1 MLGDRDDIKDLAS
14 GNGVTWAALQ
24 RCRQAAEAERSRIRR
39 LVEKDIPADCS
50 FLVFGSLARDEYTN
64 RSDIDWALLID
75 GAASPQHLDIAQKI
89 ARELGNKQPGP
100 TQVFG
105 CPIFSHDLVH
115 LIGGQADTNS
125 NTTRRILLLLESRAL
140 IQGEDVRGR
149 VLRHLLRRYVGED
162 RGYHT
167 VHNYDVRIPRFLLN
181 DIVRYWRTMGVD
193 YATKR
198 RERGSAGWAIR
209 NIKLRMSRKLIF
221 AAGLAMCLSCQ
232 LRPSQALA
240 GKPFANERDFTDAL
254 QDFLFEFANRTP
266 LQILTRFAISFGAE
280 SAAVK
285 CLEAYDAFLDI
296 LSDDAKRERLNELGV
311 EDAFQDDVFLQ
322 AREIGTS
329 FQEGLTRLFFESDT
343 DLTVAV
349 QRYGVF

>member
-1 MLGDRDDIKDLAS
+1 M
-14 GNGVTWAALQ
+14 
-24 RCRQAAEAERSRIRR
+24 
-39 LVEKDIPADCS
+39 
-50 FLVFGSLARDEYTN
+50 
-64 RSDIDWALLID
+64 DWALLID

-89 ARELGNKQPGP
+89 AKELGDKQPGP

-115 LIGGQADTNS
+115 LIGGQSDTNS

-140 IQGEDVRGR
+140 VQSEDVRGR
-149 VLRHLLRRYVGED
+149 VMRHLLRRYVGED

-181 DIVRYWRTMGVD
+181 DIVRYWRTMAVD

-209 NIKLRMSRKLIF
+209 NIKLRLSRKLIF

-232 LRPSQALA
+232 LKSSSTLA
-240 GKPFANERDFTDAL
+240 KKTFANEQDFTDAL

-266 LQILTRFAISFGAE
+266 LEILTRFAVSFGAK

-285 CLEAYDAFLDI
+285 CLDAYDAFLAI
-296 LSDDAKRERLNELGV
+296 LADDEKRDRLKVLGV

-322 AREIGTS
+322 ARGIGTV
-329 FQEGLTRLFFESDT
+329 FQEGLTKLFFESDRE
-343 DLTVAV
+343 LTAAV